1 MAAALL
7 NTLPMPSTNGVDWV
21 YRQLK
26 DILGVAA
33 EQQAKSSLQQ
43 WVEDSVSSPGRSKA
57 SWQRTASE
65 LPVAGTVSSPTRA
78 PTRLQPGHPSGH
90 PEPQACY
97 KAHQGGGACSE
108 HRVHNPCCGG
118 CDDRERHSVNPERT
132 GPKALGSNVGDTCF
146 PKHFQVPNNVVMYDG
161 KTNPN
166 VWLED
171 YRLVCRV
178 GGADHELFIIQFLP
192 HLLSRHD
199 QGLAQSHA
207 QKLDRLLGGS
217 QGDLHWQLS
226 RHIRAAGQSL
236 GFEVLPAEAR

>member
-97 KAHQGGGACSE
+97 KAHQGEGHVLSTACITHAVVGVTIEKDTVSTPKGQGPRHWGATWVT
-108 HRVHNPCCGG
+108 RVSLSTF
-118 CDDRERHSVNPERT
+118 R
-132 GPKALGSNVGDTCF
+132 
-146 PKHFQVPNNVVMYDG
+146 FQIM
-161 KTNPN
+161 
-166 VWLED
+166 
-171 YRLVCRV
+171 
-178 GGADHELFIIQFLP
+178 
-192 HLLSRHD
+192 
-199 QGLAQSHA
+199 
-207 QKLDRLLGGS
+207 
-217 QGDLHWQLS
+217 
-226 RHIRAAGQSL
+226 SL
-236 GFEVLPAEAR
+236 CMMAKQILMFG